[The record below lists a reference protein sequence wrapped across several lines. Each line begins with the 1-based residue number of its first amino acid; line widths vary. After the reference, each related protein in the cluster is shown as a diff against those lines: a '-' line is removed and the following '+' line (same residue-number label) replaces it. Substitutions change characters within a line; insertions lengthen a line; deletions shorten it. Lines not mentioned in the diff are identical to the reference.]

1 MEGSGTE
8 ATSDICPLPQ
18 VDTDSS
24 VYDEYIASRRYHRR
38 HGQVDS
44 YPDSKAANE
53 TICKIMLAVVR
64 ITAVLL
70 IQLLS
75 LLWYP
80 NVFD

>member
-8 ATSDICPLPQ
+8 VTSDICPLPQ

-44 YPDSKAANE
+44 
-53 TICKIMLAVVR
+53 
-64 ITAVLL
+64 
-70 IQLLS
+70 
-75 LLWYP
+75 
-80 NVFD
+80 